1 MRKKSIKYGGTVDID
16 DETIEDGISNVDF
29 GSKDILDRA
38 RTTEK
43 KFDQEDEEI
52 EDDKKLPDPDHRAAE
67 LAAGDTLDRPEVWPK
82 LGTETRLSHT
92 KIKTETSCD
101 TTATSPSTSNLG
113 FGIHTARGSTCLI
126 ICGTDSA
133 SVIGQNRVK
142 VRPSGQ

>member
-1 MRKKSIKYGGTVDID
+1 MIKDNKVGKLFSIFEKKSNKYAGTVDVD
-16 DETIEDGISNVDF
+16 DETI
-29 GSKDILDRA
+29 
-38 RTTEK
+38 
-43 KFDQEDEEI
+43 DQEDEEI
-52 EDDKKLPDPDHRAAE
+52 EDDNKLPDPDHCAAE

-92 KIKTETSCD
+92 KTKTETSCD

-113 FGIHTARGSTCLI
+113 FGIHTARGSTCLK

-133 SVIGQNRVK
+133 GVIGQNRVK